1 MVGVLVRNGE
11 RRVLVV
17 EDEALIASLI
27 ESVLG
32 DAGFS
37 VVGPIATI
45 ASALATIERERLDV
59 AVLDIRI
66 HDSQAYA
73 IADALAARGIPFLFV
88 SGFARKDMPP
98 NYRHYA
104 YIPKPF
110 EPEAILTALDRMVGP
125 LH

>member
-27 ESVLG
+27 EATLG

-45 ASALATIERERLDV
+45 ASALATIERERVDL

-66 HDSQAYA
+66 NGSHAYA
-73 IADALAARGIPFLFV
+73 IADELAARGIPFVFV

-98 NYRHYA
+98 SYRHCA
-104 YIPKPF
+104 HIAKPF
-110 EPEAILTALDRMVGP
+110 EPEAIVVALERALP
-125 LH
+125 PR